1 MQNQQPTPNGSMV
14 APAPAAPFAP
24 PAPGQATGSVTPLA
38 SAGSAPTAPPKRRG
52 ITEIIILVITALV
65 AVVFIGL
72 YIHKYIQW
80 NEVSTDVNSQIE
92 QAVAVAI
99 AENTTKMEEEFI
111 EREKNPYRD
120 FMGPED
126 YGSLSFQYPRT
137 WSVYIASDA
146 VNGGDFAAYLNPT
159 QVEPVSLD
167 SINALRVTIR
177 NSPFDTVARTY
188 ENYVTNGKLSFSTR
202 NVGGV
207 LANLYTGTLPNNLQ
221 GAVVIFKLR
230 DKTVVLQTDA
240 EIFLQEFYTL
250 LDTVTMIQ

>member
-1 MQNQQPTPNGSMV
+1 MQNQPPATTGSVV
-14 APAPAAPFAP
+14 APPSPAPFAP
-24 PAPGQATGSVTPLA
+24 PAPGQSTGSGAPLM
-38 SAGSAPTAPPKRRG
+38 SQGSAPAPAKRRG
-52 ITEIIILVITALV
+52 IVETIILVVTALI
-65 AVVFIGL
+65 AIVFIAL
-72 YIHKYIQW
+72 YINKYIQW
-80 NEVSTDVNSQIE
+80 RNVSTDVESQIE

-111 EREKNPYRD
+111 EREKSPYRD

-146 VNGGDFAAYLNPT
+146 VGGGDFSAYMNPT
-159 QVEPVSLD
+159 QVEPVKQD

-177 NSPFDTVARTY
+177 NTAFDTVARSY

-202 NVGGV
+202 NVGGA
-207 LANLYTGTLPNNLQ
+207 LANLYTGTLPNGLQ

-240 EIFLQEFYTL
+240 EIFLSEFYTL
-250 LDTVTMIQ
+250 LDTVSMIQ

>member
-1 MQNQQPTPNGSMV
+1 MQNQQPTPNGSV
-14 APAPAAPFAP
+14 VAPAAPTPFTP
-24 PAPGQATGSVTPLA
+24 PAPGQATGANAPLSSPGATPA
-38 SAGSAPTAPPKRRG
+38 VPAKRRG
-52 ITEIIILVITALV
+52 VAETIILIVAALI

-80 NEVSTDVNSQIE
+80 KEVSTDVNTQID
-92 QAVAVAI
+92 QAVALAV

-159 QVEPVSLD
+159 QVEPISLD

-177 NSPFDTVARTY
+177 NTPFDTVAKTY
-188 ENYVTNGKLSFSTR
+188 ESFVTNGKLSFSTR

-240 EIFLQEFYTL
+240 EIFLPEFYTL
-250 LDTVTMIQ
+250 LDTVTMVQ

>member
-14 APAPAAPFAP
+14 APAPAASFAP
-24 PAPGQATGSVTPLA
+24 PAPGQATGSVAPLA

-177 NSPFDTVARTY
+177 NSPFDTVARAY

>member
-14 APAPAAPFAP
+14 APAPAASFAP
-24 PAPGQATGSVTPLA
+24 PAPGQATGSVAPLA